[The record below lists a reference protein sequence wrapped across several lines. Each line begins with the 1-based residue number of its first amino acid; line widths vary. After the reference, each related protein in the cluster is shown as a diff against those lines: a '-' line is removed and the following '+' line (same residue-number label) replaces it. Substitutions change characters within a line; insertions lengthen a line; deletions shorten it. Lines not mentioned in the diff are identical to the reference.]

1 LNALDW
7 QSHFDDNRSIWLAD
21 KEPYV
26 SAARLDRDL
35 RADVAIIGG
44 GFTGVSTAYHL
55 SKRFPEKAVV
65 LLEARVLG
73 NGASGRSG
81 GQMLNWVHGF
91 DAETPEKALRIYG
104 ATREAI
110 DTVLEIVAE
119 HRLDVPHRRDGHLE
133 VYTDPRNADRAEETV
148 SRISSWG
155 IPLRYLR
162 GADLRALI
170 ELEGVAG
177 AVFDP
182 LGGQLDGVAY
192 LRALRPVLERRGVR
206 IFENT
211 PALAIGEGTTVEI
224 ATPEATVKAGAIVLA
239 TNAYTPHLGYF
250 GSGLFALH
258 SHVIGTGRL
267 DDASWARLGWK
278 CGANF
283 IDDRKRLSYGTLT
296 ADGRLLFGGG
306 SNASYHYAYANETSF
321 PSSAERG
328 FEEIGRRLL
337 AYLPRMAEVPLTARW
352 TGPLAITLSRLCSMG
367 VRGDRRNIYYA
378 LGYSGHG
385 VTLANL
391 AGRVITDIYS
401 GCGERWEDLPFYGR
415 KLRYIPPE
423 PFRFLGYHLYTK
435 LTGRS
440 PRVAEN

>member
-7 QSHFDDNRSIWLAD
+7 RSHFDDNRSIWLKD

-26 SAARLDRDL
+26 VAAQLDRDL
-35 RADVAIIGG
+35 VADVAIIGG

-55 SKRFPEKAVV
+55 SKRFPERRIV
-65 LLEARVLG
+65 LIEAKVLG

-91 DAETPEKALRIYG
+91 DAESPETARRIYG

-110 DTVLEIVAE
+110 DTVLAIVAE
-119 HRLDVPHRRDGHLE
+119 HRLEVPHRRDGHLE
-133 VYTDPRNADRAEETV
+133 VYTDRRNADLAEESL
-148 SRISSWG
+148 SRIASSG
-155 IPLRYLR
+155 VPLRYLR
-162 GADLRALI
+162 GAELSTLI
-170 ELEGVAG
+170 ELEGVEG

-182 LGGQLDGVAY
+182 LGGQLDGVAF
-192 LRALRPVLERRGVR
+192 LRGLRPVLEARGVR

-211 PALAIGEGTTVEI
+211 PALAVSEGSTVEI
-224 ATPEATVKAGAIVLA
+224 ATPEARVKAGAVVLA

-258 SHVIGTGRL
+258 SHAIGSGPL
-267 DDASWARLGWK
+267 PDAEWARLGWK
-278 CGANF
+278 SGVNF

-296 ADGRLLFGGG
+296 ADGRMLFGGG
-306 SNASYHYAYANETSF
+306 SNASYHYAYANGTSF
-321 PSSAERG
+321 RRPAERG
-328 FEEIGRRLL
+328 FDEMRRRLL
-337 AYLPRMAEVPLTARW
+337 VYLPRMAEVPLTERW
-352 TGPLAITLSRLCSMG
+352 TGPLAITLSRLCTMG
-367 VRGDRRNIYYA
+367 VRGEYRNIYYA

-391 AGRVITDIYS
+391 AGRVLTDIYS
-401 GCGERWEDLPFYGR
+401 GTDERWEGLPFYRR

-440 PRVAEN
+440 PRIAED